1 MIDTYISILDAGIF
15 YAILKE
21 QIKEDE
27 KDSQSLPLWLSFSL
41 EGSEYMSEHDFQ
53 TEVLERMSRLETQ
66 SKQALD
72 MVKKLEEQFQA
83 TKELAIIADQR
94 GRSAHHRITS
104 MYVIAG
110 IIGGIISFIVDYFR
124 H

>member
-1 MIDTYISILDAGIF
+1 
-15 YAILKE
+15 
-21 QIKEDE
+21 
-27 KDSQSLPLWLSFSL
+27 
-41 EGSEYMSEHDFQ
+41 MSEHDFQ
-53 TEVLERMSRLETQ
+53 TEVIERMSRLEAQ

-72 MVKKLEEQFQA
+72 TVKKLEEQFQA

-94 GRSAHHRITS
+94 GRSAHLRINS
-104 MYVIAG
+104 MYAIAG

>member
-1 MIDTYISILDAGIF
+1 MR
-15 YAILKE
+15 
-21 QIKEDE
+21 
-27 KDSQSLPLWLSFSL
+27 
-41 EGSEYMSEHDFQ
+41 EYDFQ
-53 TEVLERMSRLETQ
+53 SEVLERLSRLEAQ
-66 SKQALD
+66 SAQALD
-72 MVKKLEEQFQA
+72 TIKQLESQFQA

-94 GRSAHHRITS
+94 GRSAHHRINS